1 MFEENQENEID
12 ALRDECKRLLPEFR
26 KWLVDKRLSDKVI
39 NNHVSNV
46 EFYLDP
52 FLINRDVKSAAE
64 GVEEI
69 GYFLGYWFISK
80 AMWASRT
87 SIKSNI
93 ASLKKFYQFMLQRGE
108 ISAAAY
114 DDMKERIK
122 EEKEEWLATIDRYD
136 DPDVDVNDVWG
147 F

>member
-1 MFEENQENEID
+1 MFENEID
-12 ALRDECKRLLPEFR
+12 ALREESNRLLPEFR
-26 KWLVDKRLSDKVI
+26 EWLVEKGLSDKVI
-39 NNHVSNV
+39 NSHVSNV

-52 FLINRDVKSAAE
+52 FLIHQDVKSAAE

-80 AMWASRT
+80 AAWASRT

-108 ISAAAY
+108 ISSDAY
-114 DDMKERIK
+114 DDMKEMIK
-122 EEKEEWLATIDRYD
+122 EEKEEWLATVERYD
-136 DPDVDVNDVWG
+136 DPDVDINDVWG